1 MKTAFML
8 KFNVCLLF
16 NIILKLSQKTRPLY
30 KLLQKTSK
38 IEIINKQKLKF
49 IQKTTWAVLNMS

>member
-1 MKTAFML
+1 MKIPFML

>member
-1 MKTAFML
+1 MKIAFML

-49 IQKTTWAVLNMS
+49 IQKTTWAVFNMP

>member
-1 MKTAFML
+1 MKIAFML

-49 IQKTTWAVLNMS
+49 IQKTTSAVLNMS

>member
-1 MKTAFML
+1 MKIAFML

-49 IQKTTWAVLNMS
+49 IQKTTRAVLNMS

>member
-1 MKTAFML
+1 MKIAFML

-49 IQKTTWAVLNMS
+49 I

>member
-1 MKTAFML
+1 MKIAFML

-49 IQKTTWAVLNMS
+49 IQKTTWAVFNMS

>member
-1 MKTAFML
+1 MKIAFML

-49 IQKTTWAVLNMS
+49 IQKTTWVVFNMS

>member
-1 MKTAFML
+1 MKIAFML

-38 IEIINKQKLKF
+38 VEIINKQKLKF

>member
-49 IQKTTWAVLNMS
+49 IQKTTWAVFNMS

>member
-1 MKTAFML
+1 MKIAFML

>member
-1 MKTAFML
+1 MKIAFML

-38 IEIINKQKLKF
+38 IEIINKQKLKI